1 MRNLHITNIKRFA
14 AFRRLGLQKNP
25 VGASAFLDFSSATFL
40 LLLEHFV
47 FLYRNSKNV
56 VYLERY
62 VKYRPRISGIIEYS

>member
-1 MRNLHITNIKRFA
+1 MKINILLSLKLQYLLRLTNGNCFA

-25 VGASAFLDFSSATFL
+25 VGASAFVGFSSATFL

-56 VYLERY
+56 SYLVR
-62 VKYRPRISGIIEYS
+62 